1 MTIKTNLAALG
12 TAFVIGLTALS
23 PTTGAQAAPLAP
35 AAVAQVGTA
44 TAEAGVIEVGRRHK
58 RRHGVRVYFD
68 HDHGYRG
75 RRRCRIKRVKIWD
88 PYYGEY
94 FFEKRKICRR
104 RHW

>member
-1 MTIKTNLAALG
+1 MTIKTKFAALG

-44 TAEAGVIEVGRRHK
+44 TAEAGVVEVGHRRKH
-58 RRHGVRVYFD
+58 RRGVRVYFD
-68 HDHGYRG
+68 HGYG
-75 RRRCRIKRVKIWD
+75 YHHRRRCRIKRVKVWD

-94 FFEKRKICRR
+94 FYEKRKICRR
-104 RHW
+104 RKW